1 MLTRSLYGPSKKWSR
16 QPYPLHPDL
25 SIARVAKSNETIR
38 NLQFRS
44 NSQSSTPSFRNGY
57 TCKNSLIVSLE
68 VVVNIVRCLL
78 PDRNVPENPTPI
90 DSKNCLIFRSCQGL
104 TYMTYHLGN
113 IGITFWIITLTND
126 LTLQLLW
133 GAPSCTLTSKKK
145 TNEGDSN
152 LMGRNYVLIKP
163 GKSIFRCTN

>member
-1 MLTRSLYGPSKKWSR
+1 MMLIRSLYGPSKKWSK

-44 NSQSSTPSFRNGY
+44 YSQSSTPSFRNGY
-57 TCKNSLIVSLE
+57 TCKNSFIVSLE

-78 PDRNVPENPTPI
+78 PDRNVPENLTPI

-104 TYMTYHLGN
+104 TYMTYHLRD
-113 IGITFWIITLTND
+113 IAVTFWTITLTND

-152 LMGRNYVLIKP
+152 LMGRISQTRKVYI
-163 GKSIFRCTN
+163 